1 MYIIIER
8 ERLPQGRHYE
18 TMPDGRCVVGGS
30 EAKMMD
36 TLEGVTVVPT
46 SEALERLRRQIA
58 REMGLTE
65 ETPQEETPQEE
76 TPREDAPQEETPQ
89 EETSQEAAGEIEE
102 TEVEPEEEG
111 KEDGH
116 EES

>member
-65 ETPQEETPQEE
+65 ETPQEETP
-76 TPREDAPQEETPQ
+76 REDAPQEETPQ